1 MTINLIKKNFN
12 ILINIIKGKF
22 TIFAPQ
28 KSDVLIWGTPSFIN
42 IFNHR
47 EYNLNKK
54 KINYLHVWGEN
65 INLAVLLRCLCK
77 FKFTFTDY
85 TKYYIMYVKP
95 DVIIS
100 FLDNY
105 KTIYQIKKKDYKI
118 FLIQH
123 SWRSGESNF
132 FKNNQRPK
140 VGSIDYFFVQNK
152 NIVKKYK
159 SICKAKFSIIGSFLS
174 NNVPKKKVKKK
185 YDIVF
190 ISTFRYVNNFKIN
203 GNITFEDYLK
213 AESDL
218 VKKISLYCLKKNKRL
233 YILPT
238 RKEHQ
243 KQELSF
249 FKECLKDNKN
259 WKMIKRISSNYDFPY
274 TVVDKADIVVGIDST
289 LLYEAFGRG
298 VKTIFFDVR
307 PKNKFLSNNRHFA
320 WPKKLMLSGPF
331 WEGNDDYESIF
342 RTINRVEEFSPSKW
356 NKIVKNYKND
366 LMPYDKNNKS
376 FKKILNKHLKSE

>member
-1 MTINLIKKNFN
+1 MIISLIKKISN
-12 ILINIIKGKF
+12 ILITIIKGKF

-28 KSDVLIWGTPSFIN
+28 KSDVLIWGVPSFIN

-47 EYNLNKK
+47 EYKLNKK
-54 KINYLHVWGEN
+54 KINYLYIWGEN
-65 INLAVLLRCLCK
+65 INLAVLLRCFCK
-77 FKFTFTDY
+77 FKFTLTDY
-85 TKYYIMYVKP
+85 TKYYIEYVKP

-118 FLIQH
+118 FLIQNA
-123 SWRSGESNF
+123 WRSDESNF
-132 FKNNQRPK
+132 FKNNQSPK
-140 VGSIDYFFVQNK
+140 AGSIDYLFVQNK

-159 SICKAKFSIIGSFLS
+159 SVCKAKFSIIGSFLS

-185 YDIVF
+185 YDIVY
-190 ISTFRYVNNFKIN
+190 ISTFRHINNFKIN

-213 AESDL
+213 AESNL

-249 FKECLKDNKN
+249 FKECLRDTKN

-274 TVVDKADIVVGIDST
+274 TIVDKADIVMGIDST

-331 WEGNDDYESIF
+331 WEGSDNYESIF
-342 RTINRVEEFSPSKW
+342 KTINRVEDFSPSKW
-356 NKIVKNYKND
+356 DKIVKKYKND
-366 LMPYDKNNKS
+366 LMLYDKNNKS
-376 FKKILNKHLKSE
+376 FKKILNKHLKRK